1 MGTANSAA
9 QALIEAL
16 KSPRLTAEER
26 TALVAAL
33 QTVTGAATPPKP
45 PAKAPATTG
54 KPEAERQRGERL
66 TLTRTAINS
75 MALPT
80 AGERLVYDEV
90 TPQLAVR
97 LRPSGRSYIVIL
109 WDRERHRKTTRT
121 LGKCSALTPEQAR
134 AQAQRIVGRV
144 ADGEDIRRER
154 DESMTVRQM
163 LQAWHIEKVKTTST
177 AGELRDKV
185 LHYLGKLAER
195 PARELER
202 EDIGRIHHHIATKA
216 RKRVFKRV
224 DGEVQA
230 VEVGEAGLPATADK
244 WRASLAAV
252 YGWAIRKGLV
262 AANPCEGIGHA
273 FDTKK
278 AARTNYLRGESL
290 LRFWKALEEDADAEA
305 RDVIK
310 LLLFTGQRRGNVL
323 NMRWADVDLSAG
335 VWSLSAMQT
344 KQSKAQTTPL
354 VAQARE
360 ILQARFE
367 SASTAWV
374 FPAVRRSADGEVGPM
389 SETRLRDA
397 WARICGAAGI
407 EDLRPHD
414 LRHTSGSW
422 LARLGASEAVRQ
434 KALGHST
441 PAMSARY
448 AHLELD
454 PVADA
459 LQRVANAVEA
469 EATKPAAKVRKFKK
483 EAA

>member
-1 MGTANSAA
+1 
-9 QALIEAL
+9 
-16 KSPRLTAEER
+16 
-26 TALVAAL
+26 
-33 QTVTGAATPPKP
+33 
-45 PAKAPATTG
+45 
-54 KPEAERQRGERL
+54 
-66 TLTRTAINS
+66 
-75 MALPT
+75 
-80 AGERLVYDEV
+80 
-90 TPQLAVR
+90 
-97 LRPSGRSYIVIL
+97 
-109 WDRERHRKTTRT
+109 
-121 LGKCSALTPEQAR
+121 
-134 AQAQRIVGRV
+134 
-144 ADGEDIRRER
+144 
-154 DESMTVRQM
+154 
-163 LQAWHIEKVKTTST
+163 
-177 AGELRDKV
+177 
-185 LHYLGKLAER
+185 
-195 PARELER
+195 
-202 EDIGRIHHHIATKA
+202 
-216 RKRVFKRV
+216 
-224 DGEVQA
+224 
-230 VEVGEAGLPATADK
+230 
-244 WRASLAAV
+244 
-252 YGWAIRKGLV
+252 
-262 AANPCEGIGHA
+262 
-273 FDTKK
+273 
-278 AARTNYLRGESL
+278 
-290 LRFWKALEEDADAEA
+290 
-305 RDVIK
+305 
-310 LLLFTGQRRGNVL
+310 
-323 NMRWADVDLSAG
+323 
-335 VWSLSAMQT
+335 MQT

-483 EAA
+483 GAA